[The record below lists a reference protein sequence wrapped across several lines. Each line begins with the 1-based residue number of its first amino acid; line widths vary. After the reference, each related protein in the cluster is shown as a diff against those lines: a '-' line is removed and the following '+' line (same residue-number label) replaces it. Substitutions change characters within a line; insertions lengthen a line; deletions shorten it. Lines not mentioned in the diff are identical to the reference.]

1 MTVDGRQAPTL
12 PARDAGLRLRIFAAA
27 VAFGEAGLY
36 SVLAP
41 LLPTLTHELR
51 LSDPGAGVLSA
62 AYPVGMVLATWPA
75 GLAAGRHARGT
86 AICGMWAIAVSS
98 VGFALGASA
107 TVLIASR
114 LLQGAGA
121 AAAWAGALAW
131 IIRETRPGD
140 RGMAIGATIGA
151 GFAGTVV
158 APLLAGVASGGAR
171 TEVFLALAAVLAGVA
186 AWGGPA
192 AGPRPLLDSPAAPDR
207 GSSAASR
214 GRRWRLLGALA
225 LMVLVGAACGLS
237 QSLATLRL
245 ASLGLSGTAIAA
257 VFVAAYA
264 PQAVTSAPLGRL
276 CDRLGAARPVTW
288 CMATLAVGIA
298 AIPLIEDPLAA
309 GAVVG
314 AVTGVAVAGWPMV
327 TVLVTEID
335 DAPETEQGM
344 AMALVNGAW
353 AGGAAA
359 GAAGLTA
366 IASAAGEWAAYA
378 PLAAGCGLGAL
389 ALGAGHRF
397 KRSSLDP

>member
-1 MTVDGRQAPTL
+1 MTVEGHKAPTL
-12 PARDAGLRLRIFAAA
+12 PARDVGFGLRMFAAA

-36 SVLAP
+36 SMLAP
-41 LLPTLTHELR
+41 LLPALTRELQ
-51 LSDPGAGVLSA
+51 LSDTGAGILSA

-86 AICGMWAIAVSS
+86 AIWGMWAIAVSS
-98 VGFALGASA
+98 VGFALGSSA
-107 TVLIASR
+107 AVLITSR

-121 AAAWAGALAW
+121 AAAWTGALAW
-131 IIRETRPGD
+131 IVRDTRPGD

-158 APLLAGVASGGAR
+158 APLLAGFASGGAR
-171 TEVFLALAAVLAGVA
+171 AEVFLALAAVLAVVA

-192 AGPRPLLDSPAAPDR
+192 ASPGRRLERPAPPHAVGPAA
-207 GSSAASR
+207 GR

-257 VFVAAYA
+257 VFLAAYA

-276 CDRLGAARPVTW
+276 CDRLGASRPVTW
-288 CMATLAVGIA
+288 CMGTLAVGIA
-298 AIPLIEDPLAA
+298 VIPLVEDPLAA

-314 AVTGVAVAGWPMV
+314 IVTGVAVAGWPMV

-335 DAPETEQGM
+335 HSPETGQGM

-359 GAAGLTA
+359 GAAVLTA

-378 PLAAGCGLGAL
+378 PLAVGCGLGAL
-389 ALGAGHRF
+389 ALSAGHRF
-397 KRSSLDP
+397 KRPSLDL